1 MRIHPLSGGQSP
13 NKDAAGHA
21 YSSTQPS
28 STLPWG
34 ATLVPN
40 VKKITHLGDA
50 AVFDLDVFYNR
61 RTVGVHLSAWRV
73 MILWKLQNGW
83 ERGTG

>member
-1 MRIHPLSGGQSP
+1 
-13 NKDAAGHA
+13 
-21 YSSTQPS
+21 
-28 STLPWG
+28 
-34 ATLVPN
+34 LVPN